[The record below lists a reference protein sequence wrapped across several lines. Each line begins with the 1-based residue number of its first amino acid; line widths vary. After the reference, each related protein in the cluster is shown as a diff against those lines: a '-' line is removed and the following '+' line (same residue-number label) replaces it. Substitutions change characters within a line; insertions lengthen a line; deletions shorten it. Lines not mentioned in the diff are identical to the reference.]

1 MRAKRL
7 IEMENENRNENARD
21 SMNCSRISV
30 MSVLE
35 RIYSSVLCVEA
46 LIAHAII
53 PKNRSASSIAFS
65 LSGGQISIFALSDFA
80 LL

>member
-1 MRAKRL
+1 MKGKG
-7 IEMENENRNENARD
+7 RNEKDARQI
-21 SMNCSRISV
+21 CSRLSV
-30 MSVLE
+30 MSVLNIGRFICAE
-35 RIYSSVLCVEA
+35 VMTSY
-46 LIAHAII
+46 AII

>member
-1 MRAKRL
+1 MKGKG
-7 IEMENENRNENARD
+7 RNEKDARQI
-21 SMNCSRISV
+21 CSRLSV
-30 MSVLE
+30 MSVLSIGLFFICAE
-35 RIYSSVLCVEA
+35 VMTSY
-46 LIAHAII
+46 AII

>member
-1 MRAKRL
+1 MAGKG
-7 IEMENENRNENARD
+7 RNKKTRN
-21 SMNCSRISV
+21 SMNCSRLSV
-30 MSVLE
+30 MSVLNIGLFICAE
-35 RIYSSVLCVEA
+35 VMTSY
-46 LIAHAII
+46 AII

>member
-53 PKNRSASSIAFS
+53 PKNLSASSIAFS